1 MIKGAFSGSGNGG
14 YLALSTNSQAN
25 TLTERMR
32 IADDGSVR
40 VHGLSGAGNRPVY
53 ADAAGVLRAGS
64 SDNTTW
70 SLSADLASSPNNLGG
85 TDLGYSVDGNDGYSQ
100 YNMGFNV
107 VIDGTAYST
116 LTIGTNGWISFGAVT
131 NTDCCPN
138 SGLPYSTFINPT
150 IFPFFTDLCDYGN
163 GLNIR
168 AYTYGNSPNR
178 VAIVHYKL
186 KAYCGT
192 GEPGSSWYVEFQVQI
207 HEGSGLINVKYIN
220 MPVQLN
226 GQVWNCAGTDKN
238 TVIGF
243 QTSGG
248 ANAKAYP
255 LSYNAKILDDNRMP
269 ESWSIS
275 PSR

>member
-1 MIKGAFSGSGNGG
+1 
-14 YLALSTNSQAN
+14 
-25 TLTERMR
+25 MR
-32 IADDGSVR
+32 IADDGSIR
-40 VHGLSGAGNRPVY
+40 IYDLSGAGSRPVY

-70 SLSADLASSPNNLGG
+70 SLSADFASSPNNLGG
-85 TDLGYSVDGNDGYSQ
+85 TDLPYTGNGNDGYSQ

-107 VIDGTAYST
+107 VIDGTSYNT
-116 LTIGTNGWISFGAVT
+116 ITIGTNGWISFGAVT

-150 IFPFFTDLCDYGN
+150 IFPFFTDLCDYG
-163 GLNIR
+163 GGQNIR
-168 AYTYGNSPNR
+168 AYTYGNSSNR
-178 VAIVHYKL
+178 VAIIHYRL
-186 KAYCGT
+186 KSYCGS
-192 GEPGSSWYVEFQVQI
+192 GEPSNSWEVEFQVQI
-207 HEGSGLINVKYIN
+207 HEGSGLINIKYIE
-220 MPVQLN
+220 MPDQLN
-226 GQVWNCAGTDKN
+226 GQVWNCSGANKN
-238 TVIGF
+238 TLIGF

-255 LSYNAKILDDNRMP
+255 ISYNAKILDDNRMP